1 MKTKREKWRMKL
13 VSFLLAVPVT
23 VVCQLQLAASWLG
36 EPNSETAGEVLCND
50 ISTVRQMSL
59 QPVLVSSTSHNGCL
73 LIPQNPSLLHPP
85 LNTPTYLIQS

>member
-1 MKTKREKWRMKL
+1 MTREMEVEATVFSTGS
-13 VSFLLAVPVT
+13 VSMPAAVG
-23 VVCQLQLAASWLG
+23 CQLVGGS
-36 EPNSETAGEVLCND
+36 NSETAGEVPCND

-59 QPVLVSSTSHNGCL
+59 QHVPVSPTSCNGCL